1 VPVVVGPL
9 DPDAAAAIDEVA
21 AGRGAPVIRTSASDC
36 DGMTVGLA
44 GAHQRANAAVAMRL
58 LQHLDSHGIPVPAPA
73 IEAGLARPDWPGRL
87 EVRRLADGRELL
99 LDAAHN
105 PAGAASLASYL
116 RSEGG
121 EPRPLVFAAM
131 LDKDVAGMF
140 AALLPAV
147 GRLILTRASNTR
159 SAEPELL
166 AQQARASRP
175 ALPIAIAPDL
185 GQALDAAWR
194 AAPRIVVAGSIF
206 LLGDVMKR
214 VGGS

>member
-1 VPVVVGPL
+1 M
-9 DPDAAAAIDEVA
+9 A
-21 AGRGAPVIRTSASDC
+21 
-36 DGMTVGLA
+36 VGLA
-44 GAHQRANAAVAMRL
+44 GAHQRSNAAVALRL
-58 LQHLDSHGIPVPAPA
+58 LQQLDAQGISVPAQA
-73 IEAGLARPDWPGRL
+73 IEAGVARPHWPGRL

-116 RSEGG
+116 RAEGG

-131 LDKDVAGMF
+131 QDKDVAGMF

-147 GRLILTRASNTR
+147 GRLIVTRASNAR
-159 SAEPELL
+159 SAEPESL
-166 AQQARASRP
+166 AQQARSSQP

-185 GQALDAAWR
+185 GDALDAAWR
-194 AAPRIVVAGSIF
+194 ASPRIVVAGSIF

-214 VGGS
+214 VGGARI

>member
-1 VPVVVGPL
+1 MSSARWIPEAETAIAET
-9 DPDAAAAIDEVA
+9 AA
-21 AGRGAPVIRTSASDC
+21 RLGAPVVQASARGC
-36 DGMTVGLA
+36 EGLTVGLA
-44 GAHQRANAAVAMRL
+44 GVHQRSNAAVAMRL
-58 LQHLDSHGIPVPAPA
+58 LELADANGVVVPRRA
-73 IEAGLARPDWPGRL
+73 IEAGLAHPEWPGRL

-116 RSEGG
+116 KAQSG

-131 LDKDVAGMF
+131 RDKDVAGMF
-140 AALLPAV
+140 AALLPTV
-147 GRLILTRASNTR
+147 GRLIVTRASNAR
-159 SAEPELL
+159 SAEPATL
-166 AQQARASRP
+166 AEQARAVAP

-185 GQALDAAWR
+185 DGALDTAWR
-194 AAPRIVVAGSIF
+194 AGSRIVVAGSIF